1 VDGEKLSEL
10 EIATFF
16 VLLMSAG
23 NDSTRA
29 TYSATM
35 LGYSVTRKLA
45 STAARETRADR
56 RRWEEGLRWLPRL
69 RVHGARCHQGC

>member
-1 VDGEKLSEL
+1 MNAEVDGERLNDVEVA
-10 EIATFF
+10 IFF

-35 LGYSVTRKLA
+35 LR
-45 STAARETRADR
+45 
-56 RRWEEGLRWLPRL
+56 
-69 RVHGARCHQGC
+69 

>member
-1 VDGEKLSEL
+1 MDRHRAIFTEIIEYVNDQIAARREHPRDDLVNTMMHAEVDGEKLTEL

-35 LGYSVTRKLA
+35 LAL
-45 STAARETRADR
+45 
-56 RRWEEGLRWLPRL
+56 L
-69 RVHGARCHQGC
+69 Q

>member
-1 VDGEKLSEL
+1 MMNAEVDGEKLNEL
-10 EIATFF
+10 ELATFF

-35 LGYSVTRKLA
+35 LAL
-45 STAARETRADR
+45 
-56 RRWEEGLRWLPRL
+56 LRDPEQL
-69 RVHGARCHQGC
+69 RVCCASAPN